1 MLTRFAAVWS
11 RREILWTLVQRD
23 LRVRYSRSIL
33 GYVWTVLDPLLM
45 ASVYFVVFTYVF
57 NAKRVADTPY
67 FLYLLS
73 GLLAWQWF
81 TGSVTDTTKS
91 LIQEARLVRS
101 TNLPREVWVIRC
113 VVAKGV
119 EYLLSLPIL
128 VGFVI
133 YYLAIGQV
141 QPRLGAAPV
150 PPRAAPAV
158 RPARGH
164 GADPRADHRARHR
177 HAARRAHRAALPVLP
192 LARPLRRPLGARRPA
207 GRPPAQPAQRD
218 PVALPRRAVR
228 ARGQLGRRRGQRRHC
243 RCCSSSSGSGCSPA
257 SSAPSSRRSEHEPG
271 RPDHATSP
279 TPSSAP
285 ATSASSSTSRAAA
298 RCRCATCSSTAGRA
312 PARTPSGP

>member
-1 MLTRFAAVWS
+1 VLTRFSAVWS

-101 TNLPREVWVIRC
+101 MNLPREVWVIRC

-141 QPRLGAAPV
+141 RLDWELLLFPLGLLLQFVLLVGMGLILAPITVLATDMQRVVRIVLRFLFYLSPVLYGAHSV
-150 PPRAAPAV
+150 PDALRVVLLLNPLNGILSLY
-158 RPARGH
+158 RGGLFERGVNWVDV
-164 GADPRADHRARHR
+164 GAS
-177 HAARRAHRAALPVLP
+177 AALSVL
-192 LARPLRRPLGARRPA
+192 LVVVGFWVFSRLE
-207 GRPPAQPAQRD
+207 
-218 PVALPRRAVR
+218 RAV
-228 ARGQLGRRRGQRRHC
+228 LK
-243 RCCSSSSGSGCSPA
+243 
-257 SSAPSSRRSEHEPG
+257 EI
-271 RPDHATSP
+271 
-279 TPSSAP
+279 
-285 ATSASSSTSRAAA
+285 
-298 RCRCATCSSTAGRA
+298 
-312 PARTPSGP
+312 